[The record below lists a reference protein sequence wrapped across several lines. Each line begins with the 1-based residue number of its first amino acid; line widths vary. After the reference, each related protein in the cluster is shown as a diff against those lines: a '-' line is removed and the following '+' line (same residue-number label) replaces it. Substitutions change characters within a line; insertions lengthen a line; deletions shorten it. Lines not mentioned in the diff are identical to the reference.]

1 MERGNW
7 YNRCAPETGHVTLDR
22 PGEALSRRNVVC
34 TIHSRHLSDSQTA
47 ISASVVKLVD
57 TMDSKSIA
65 FTGVAV
71 RVRPLVPPTHLV
83 ESKFFCYLPQTPLAV
98 D

>member
-1 MERGNW
+1 MKNSSQCYKIFHAESGSRLT
-7 YNRCAPETGHVTLDR
+7 ATHKSVTL
-22 PGEALSRRNVVC
+22 GTFSIVQYC
-34 TIHSRHLSDSQTA
+34 
-47 ISASVVKLVD
+47 ASVVKLVD

-71 RVRPLVPPTHLV
+71 RVRPLVPDLLDLSNPS
-83 ESKFFCYLPQTPLAV
+83 E

>member
-1 MERGNW
+1 MSRSLGAL
-7 YNRCAPETGHVTLDR
+7 RVRAR
-22 PGEALSRRNVVC
+22 PRR
-34 TIHSRHLSDSQTA
+34 RAADSQTEL
-47 ISASVVKLVD
+47 SASVVKLVD

-83 ESKFFCYLPQTPLAV
+83 GSEYF
-98 D
+98 